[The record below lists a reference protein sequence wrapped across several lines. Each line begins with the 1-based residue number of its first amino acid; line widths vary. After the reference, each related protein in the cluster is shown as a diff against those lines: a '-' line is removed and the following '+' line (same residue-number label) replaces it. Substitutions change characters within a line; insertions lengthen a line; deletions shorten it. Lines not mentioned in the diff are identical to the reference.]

1 MPPRPLHTV
10 SCIACSVLRY
20 FCACLLRSVSVSV
33 IVGKSRTRPI
43 STLSLARY
51 VISTCPRAVHVR
63 RCIPL
68 VSVRFSK
75 ALRKRRVPVLLHV
88 PQLSRSREALVTRH
102 IARTDRRVACI
113 YSVTVQ
119 TRCMCWAHCLWS
131 LTCRWIV
138 SGVCAITSYAGA
150 GSSHSL
156 HSRLAASSCVFQQH
170 RDTVF
175 MHNPHDWAVVGLLS
189 D

>member
-10 SCIACSVLRY
+10 SRIACSVLRF

-51 VISTCPRAVHVR
+51 VISTCPKAVHVR

-75 ALRKRRVPVLLHV
+75 ALRKRRGPVLLHV
-88 PQLSRSREALVTRH
+88 PQISRSREALVERH
-102 IARTDRRVACI
+102 IACTNRCVSCI
-113 YSVTVQ
+113 YSIIVQ
-119 TRCMCWAHCLWS
+119 TRCMCWAHCRWS
-131 LTCRWIV
+131 LKFRWLV
-138 SGVCAITSYAGA
+138 SGVCAITLYAGA

-156 HSRLAASSCVFQQH
+156 DGRLAASSCVFQQH

-175 MHNPHDWAVVGLLS
+175 RHDPYDWAVLGLL
-189 D
+189 